1 MEIFYQIYIS
11 KATISTKNLENR
23 IFLSLWNSLMAKV
36 AIELFPDLY
45 QLFADLCQLI
55 ADLCQLFADLCQ
67 LFADLCPRWFFK
79 QGYNF
84 FKVRTF

>member
-36 AIELFPDLY
+36 AIELFADLY

-55 ADLCQLFADLCQ
+55 ADLCQ

>member
-1 MEIFYQIYIS
+1 MEIIYQIYIS

-36 AIELFPDLY
+36 AIELFADLY

-55 ADLCQLFADLCQ
+55 ADLCQLFADLC
-67 LFADLCPRWFFK
+67 PRWFFK
-79 QGYNF
+79 QGYDF

>member
-36 AIELFPDLY
+36 AIELFADLY

-55 ADLCQLFADLCQ
+55 ADLCQLFADLC
-67 LFADLCPRWFFK
+67 PRWFFK
-79 QGYNF
+79 QGYDF

>member
-11 KATISTKNLENR
+11 KATISTKNFENR
-23 IFLSLWNSLMAKV
+23 ISPSLWNSLMAKV
-36 AIELFPDLY
+36 AIELFADLY
-45 QLFADLCQLI
+45 QLF

-79 QGYNF
+79 KGYDF

>member
-55 ADLCQLFADLCQ
+55 ADLCQLFADLC
-67 LFADLCPRWFFK
+67 PRWFFK
-79 QGYNF
+79 QGYDF